1 MSKSPVGPWKYGGT
15 LMPTEGG
22 SFTNHPGIVD
32 YKGSTYLFYHNGA
45 LPGGGGFTRSV
56 CVQKAEFNKD
66 GSFVPMKMTAGIE
79 KGLENLNPYR
89 KTEAETMAFSEG
101 MKAGQNK
108 EVGVFVN
115 AMNDGAYI
123 KVKGVDFRKEGA
135 SKFMARVGTTH
146 NGGVTMEVRL
156 DSPQGDLLATVNV
169 PMTGGDNRWALVSS
183 DVAKVSGVHDLYF
196 VCKGKKPGRLMY
208 FDYWMFQAQK

>member
-1 MSKSPVGPWKYGGT
+1 
-15 LMPTEGG
+15 
-22 SFTNHPGIVD
+22 
-32 YKGSTYLFYHNGA
+32 
-45 LPGGGGFTRSV
+45 
-56 CVQKAEFNKD
+56 
-66 GSFVPMKMTAGIE
+66 
-79 KGLENLNPYR
+79 
-89 KTEAETMAFSEG
+89 

-123 KVKGVDFRKEGA
+123 KVKDVDFRKEGA

-156 DSPQGDLLATVNV
+156 DSPQGDLLATVKV